1 MKRVNLHFS
10 PALVTALGALLLA
23 SVPVHGEETL
33 SGSAGAHF
41 DENLVPV
48 ESTNVAM
55 AFIDPNA
62 DFGVFKRI
70 ALLEPTVAFRAN
82 WKRDQNRN
90 TTKRVSASDM
100 ERIKSDLA
108 ALFKTVFTDRLE
120 AAGFKVVNGAA
131 EDVLLV
137 RAAIIDLDITAPD
150 DLTSGRSKT
159 FTTSAGSATLY
170 MELYDSLSGDILGR
184 AADRQTVRQ
193 GKGRLSWSNRVTNK
207 SDAQRMLRRWA
218 DQLITFLKSHYNEP

>member
-1 MKRVNLHFS
+1 
-10 PALVTALGALLLA
+10 
-23 SVPVHGEETL
+23 
-33 SGSAGAHF
+33 
-41 DENLVPV
+41 
-48 ESTNVAM
+48 
-55 AFIDPNA
+55 
-62 DFGVFKRI
+62 
-70 ALLEPTVAFRAN
+70 
-82 WKRDQNRN
+82 
-90 TTKRVSASDM
+90 M
-100 ERIKSDLA
+100 ERIKSDVA

-120 AAGFKVVNGAA
+120 AAGFNVVNGAA